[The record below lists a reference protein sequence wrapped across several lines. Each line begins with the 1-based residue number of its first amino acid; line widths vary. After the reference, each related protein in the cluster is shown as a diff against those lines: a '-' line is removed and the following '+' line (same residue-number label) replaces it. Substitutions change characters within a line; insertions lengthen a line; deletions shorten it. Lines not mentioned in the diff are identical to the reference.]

1 MSWKTEEG
9 PRLRDRDPGPG
20 PEGRDLEDGTWSNL
34 IMEYFSPT
42 LSCHGSGFW
51 SFIVSLLVEEV
62 LGFIGEELSEVS
74 FL

>member
-1 MSWKTEEG
+1 
-9 PRLRDRDPGPG
+9 
-20 PEGRDLEDGTWSNL
+20 
-34 IMEYFSPT
+34 MEYFSPT